1 MNRGIKGYALYAFG
15 FFLVLEMMLAAA
27 IYWWPIF
34 MENIGGIK
42 VLAAPLPMLGDL
54 LEQVD
59 RGGVAGYVVGQHYF
73 KGCSTLGTAAAI
85 LFASGAVAGEA
96 HRGTMELWLARPVSR
111 LRLLTERFV
120 LGLLAVLVPVFVS
133 SFTVPALLGL
143 VDQTM
148 GYGDLL
154 RCSIHM
160 AGFLAVIYAFT
171 FFWSCLGS
179 DPLVISFVMMFG
191 SILTF
196 AIYLVETITNYS
208 LYRVVDIRVFMDIIM
223 EDQLDWAY
231 IAPMAILT
239 TLLYGLSLKAFSR
252 RVP

>member
-1 MNRGIKGYALYAFG
+1 MIRGLRGYALYGFG
-15 FFLVLEMMLAAA
+15 FFVVLEMMLAAA
-27 IYWWPIF
+27 IYWWPNF

-42 VLAAPLPMLGDL
+42 ALAAPVPMLKELVD
-54 LEQVD
+54 QVD
-59 RGGVAGYVVGQHYF
+59 KGGVAGYVVGQHFF

-111 LRLLTERFV
+111 LRLLTERYV
-120 LGLLAVLVPVFVS
+120 LGLLAVALPVFATS
-133 SFTVPALLGL
+133 LTVPWLLEL

-148 GYGDLL
+148 ELPDLL
-154 RCSIHM
+154 RCSVHM
-160 AGFLAVIYAFT
+160 SAFLAVVYSIAFL
-171 FFWSCLGS
+171 WSSLGS
-179 DPLVISFVMMFG
+179 EPLRISFVMLFA

-208 LYRVVDIRVFMDIIM
+208 LYRIVDIKVFMEIVM
-223 EDQLDWAY
+223 ENQLDWRY
-231 IAPMAILT
+231 VAPMLALT
-239 TLLYGLSLKAFSR
+239 GVLYVLSFKAFAK